1 MAKIKIDVDYP
12 IYDGANVTFKAPCDC
27 TGADGL
33 TVSYPGGSKTFTLCD
48 SHGVNISGIND
59 VFARGVPVKAI
70 LDVSNLKAF
79 VQNGDNN
86 SFIASVISRIND
98 SQHVATGTYVGTGKN
113 SSYAVTL
120 NFDFTPKLVVVYT
133 RNEWENDG
141 NFNED
146 QEFALFINNAPY
158 GMASEYWWNGSD
170 KTSGWHIKSSWGN
183 RSLSYGH
190 RYTTGDTHNDYAL
203 YNMDLA
209 GRTYYYVA
217 IG

>member
-1 MAKIKIDVDYP
+1 MAKIKIDIDYP

-27 TGADGL
+27 TSADGL

-70 LDVSNLKAF
+70 LDVSNSKAF

-86 SFIASVISRIND
+86 SFLSQMLGRISD
-98 SQHVATGTYVGTGKN
+98 SQHVATGTYVGSGKN
-113 SSYAVTL
+113 SPYAVTL

-133 RNEWENDG
+133 RYERENDG
-141 NFNED
+141 NWYED

-158 GMASEYWWNGSD
+158 GVASQYWWNGSD
-170 KTSGWHIKSSWGN
+170 VTSGWHIQSSWGN
-183 RSLSYGH
+183 QSLSYGS
-190 RYTTGDTHNDYAL
+190 RYTPDDTYNSLAE
-203 YNMDLA
+203 YNMDWP
-209 GRTYYYVA
+209 GHTYYYVA